1 MELKHLR
8 REAMIALDELNV
20 NDCIDCEYHEDCCKF
35 CKTSGLSFCDTLMKI
50 TGMIDIM
57 TKPEKN
63 NLNK

>member
-1 MELKHLR
+1 
-8 REAMIALDELNV
+8 MIALDELNV
-20 NDCIDCEYHEDCCKF
+20 NDCIDCDYYEDCREF
-35 CKTSGLSFCDTLMKI
+35 CKTSGISFCDSLMKI

>member
-20 NDCIDCEYHEDCCKF
+20 NDCIDCDYYEDCREF
-35 CKTSGLSFCDTLMKI
+35 RKTSGISFCDSLMKI